1 MQYIKSDQ
9 FDHANRTFR
18 VKHSFFVH
26 TLEEE
31 ILLAL
36 LEAMDQHKAIRLD
49 LRSSRHGTE
58 SAAECIPLQVFIST
72 RSGRRF
78 LCGYLRRSRRLTCF
92 RLDAVKQVT
101 LLEKAE
107 DYDTLLDQL
116 NRNRQNFWGVSF
128 QGGEGHRLDTLSM
141 TLQVLRHLLSVQSA
155 LTLQDIR
162 ARTYREGFEESLLS
176 IISKIES
183 GAWNLFERDGSL
195 YISRL
200 GGTFLTPLSAL
211 EKSYLKALLSD
222 PRIGLFL
229 DQDQLEA
236 LRDMLSSVPPLWRPE
251 QFYYYDRFTD
261 GDPWE

>member
-9 FDHANRTFR
+9 FDHANRAFR

-36 LEAMDQHKAIRLD
+36 LEAMEQHKAIRME
-49 LRSSRHGTE
+49 LRSSRHGTV
-58 SAAECIPLQVFIST
+58 SAAECIP
-72 RSGRRF
+72 
-78 LCGYLRRSRRLTCF
+78 
-92 RLDAVKQVT
+92 
-101 LLEKAE
+101 
-107 DYDTLLDQL
+107 
-116 NRNRQNFWGVSF
+116 
-128 QGGEGHRLDTLSM
+128 
-141 TLQVLRHLLSVQSA
+141 LQVLRHLLSVQSA

>member
-1 MQYIKSDQ
+1 MKIIADRFSQMTAPGV
-9 FDHANRTFR
+9 DHDAQISVLILLQLDKMIASSQASQLEISVLNQRQELR
-18 VKHSFFVH
+18 VRFIFLHLLLRPVQH
-26 TLEEE
+26 LG
-31 ILLAL
+31 LLAL

-183 GAWNLFERDGSL
+183 GAWNLFERDAVS
-195 YISRL
+195 
-200 GGTFLTPLSAL
+200 TFPDLA
-211 EKSYLKALLSD
+211 
-222 PRIGLFL
+222 G
-229 DQDQLEA
+229 
-236 LRDMLSSVPPLWRPE
+236 
-251 QFYYYDRFTD
+251 RF
-261 GDPWE
+261 